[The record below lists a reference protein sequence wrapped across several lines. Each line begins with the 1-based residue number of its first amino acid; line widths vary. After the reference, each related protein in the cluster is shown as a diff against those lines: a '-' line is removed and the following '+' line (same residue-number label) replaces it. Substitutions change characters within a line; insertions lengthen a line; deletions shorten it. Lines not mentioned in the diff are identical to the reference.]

1 MKKLFMVFILL
12 TAVSCGSL
20 IPSGKKSE
28 EPGGPM
34 EGESVEELERLYS
47 RQDYRKVIERG
58 RSYLDGLSGKDAGG
72 KIRIMVAKAE
82 LQLGDRAGA
91 SEMADEIL
99 GGDYPENIL
108 ANALLVKAR
117 VNLSEDR
124 DREAVENIL
133 YSAEIFGSEQ
143 HILEAERL
151 LTQTEI
157 DLTRTD
163 IVEIGRRY
171 SESPL
176 LRPLLEKRYREV
188 PEERDLIAKML
199 EGDYSVDSLSV
210 AAGDS
215 PPLRVGII
223 CPLSG
228 KYEALGES
236 FIRGAYVALK
246 EGRKNGIANVEM
258 IIGNTRANAL
268 EARKVTGRLID
279 EEKVDIILGGIS
291 NSSTVAAAQ
300 VAQGNRTVIF
310 SPTSSLEGIEEIGD
324 YVFQNNVDYEL
335 EVIAVAR
342 VAVRNLGIRRIA
354 FLASDSPYNRELEL
368 LFRMEV
374 EREGGVLCAA
384 DYYMEGST
392 DFKDNIDRIRKAAP
406 EALFIPSDKNDLVL
420 IMPQLSFY
428 EFGVQLLGLS
438 MWDSSDLIYMNGK
451 DMSGAVFPAE
461 SREKSDRALYL
472 SAAAFVD
479 EPVENINHFEV
490 RGYMGM
496 REIINI
502 MSAGGEGATIRD
514 RMERAL
520 KNRAHPFVREAAG
533 DGITFY
539 IIRDARKE
547 EFITYRFSYP
557 RRM

>member
-1 MKKLFMVFILL
+1 MKKLFIVIILL
-12 TAVSCGSL
+12 AAVSCGSL

-28 EPGGPM
+28 EPDDLIGG
-34 EGESVEELERLYS
+34 GFVEELEQLYS

-58 RSYLDGLSGKDAGG
+58 RSYLDGLSGKGAGG
-72 KIRIMVAKAE
+72 GIRIMMAKAE
-82 LQLGDRAGA
+82 LQLGNRAGA

-108 ANALLVKAR
+108 ANAFLIKAR

-133 YSAEIFGSEQ
+133 NSAEIFGSEQ

-151 LTQTEI
+151 LSQTEI
-157 DLTRTD
+157 DLNRTD

-176 LRPLLEKRYREV
+176 LRPLLEERYREV

-199 EGDYSVDSLSV
+199 ERDYRVDSLSV
-210 AAGDS
+210 AAGGS
-215 PPLRVGII
+215 PLRVGII

-246 EGRKNGIANVEM
+246 EGRKNGIANVKM

-268 EARKVTGRLID
+268 EARKVTGRLIE

-300 VAQGNRTVIF
+300 VSQGNRTVIF
-310 SPTSSLEGIEEIGD
+310 SPASSLEGIEEIGD
-324 YVFQNNVDYEL
+324 YVFQNAIDYEL

-354 FLASDSPYNRELEL
+354 FLALDSPYNRELEL
-368 LFRMEV
+368 LFRREV

-496 REIINI
+496 REIMNI
-502 MSAGGEGATIRD
+502 MPAGGEGAPIRD

-547 EFITYRFSYP
+547 EFITYRFSHP

>member
-1 MKKLFMVFILL
+1 MKKLFIVIILL

-28 EPGGPM
+28 EPDGPI
-34 EGESVEELERLYS
+34 EGEFFEELEQLYS

-82 LQLGDRAGA
+82 LQLGNRTDA

-108 ANALLVKAR
+108 ANALLIKAR

-133 YSAEIFGSEQ
+133 NSAEIFGSKQ

-151 LTQTEI
+151 LNQTEI

-163 IVEIGRRY
+163 IAEIGRRY
-171 SESPL
+171 SDSPL

-199 EGDYSVDSLSV
+199 ERDYGVDSLSV
-210 AAGDS
+210 ATGGS
-215 PPLRVGII
+215 PLRVGII

-246 EGRKNGIANVEM
+246 EGRKNGIVNVEM

-310 SPTSSLEGIEEIGD
+310 SPTSSLEGIEEIGN
-324 YVFQNNVDYEL
+324 YVFQNAIDYEL

-354 FLASDSPYNRELEL
+354 FLALDSPYNRELEL
-368 LFRMEV
+368 LFRREV

-406 EALFIPSDKNDLVL
+406 EALFIPSDKSDLVL

-496 REIINI
+496 REIMNI